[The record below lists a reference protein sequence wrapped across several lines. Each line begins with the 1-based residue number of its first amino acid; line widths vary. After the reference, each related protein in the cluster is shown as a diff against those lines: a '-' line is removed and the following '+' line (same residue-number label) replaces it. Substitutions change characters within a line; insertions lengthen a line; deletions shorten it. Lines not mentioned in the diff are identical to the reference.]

1 MEGDKPRV
9 YLPAGAAAGE
19 NSVSLTGAG
28 AGHARLPAAGLGNAI
43 PNPTGAAQAGLQPPA
58 GSHAS
63 GSAFGVMP
71 PRIPD
76 ARVSHGGHGD
86 AAEDGRRAA
95 LLGCWGE
102 TEGGSVCGSPFS
114 SNFPP
119 LSVFWRK

>member
-58 GSHAS
+58 GSHA
-63 GSAFGVMP
+63 FGVMP

-76 ARVSHGGHGD
+76 ARVSHGDTEMPQRMGSEQH
-86 AAEDGRRAA
+86 
-95 LLGCWGE
+95 CWGE

-119 LSVFWRK
+119 LSVFSRK